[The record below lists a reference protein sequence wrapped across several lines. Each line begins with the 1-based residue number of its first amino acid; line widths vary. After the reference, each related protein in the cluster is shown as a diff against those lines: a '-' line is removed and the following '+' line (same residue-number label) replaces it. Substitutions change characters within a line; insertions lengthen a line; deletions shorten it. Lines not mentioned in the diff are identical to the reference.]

1 VPSQEDGLCG
11 ESLLNRRCLT
21 HKNAPFRGV
30 FFCYWRFTGALATSL
45 VLHVGVLLFC
55 CNELADRTPSG
66 YVHATRPRQAIP
78 ATLTLP
84 ENLNSQLSTSSAP
97 IEAGSNDID
106 SGPESTTATP
116 TDPSRRSSPAVETET
131 PRAAPVRYFER
142 QEVDRPPRIIDN
154 LDARDG
160 PLEIALAK
168 FDVDGSIVIEC
179 MISDRGLVDNV
190 IVVNTTLPE
199 SVVRIVLEQA
209 KLASF
214 IPARLNHVAVPS
226 RILIELSIREKP
238 KPSPT

>member
-1 VPSQEDGLCG
+1 M
-11 ESLLNRRCLT
+11 RMRIT
-21 HKNAPFRGV
+21 A
-30 FFCYWRFTGALATSL
+30 ALATSL
-45 VLHVGVLLFC
+45 VLHIGALTFC
-55 CNELADRTPSG
+55 CNELADRAPG
-66 YVHATRPRQAIP
+66 ENAHAPGFRQAIV

-84 ENLNSQLSTSSAP
+84 LKLNSQPPTSNSLF
-97 IEAGSNDID
+97 EAGSNELDF
-106 SGPESTTATP
+106 GPESTSMAP

-226 RILIELSIREKP
+226 RIMIELSIREKP
-238 KPSPT
+238 KPPPT